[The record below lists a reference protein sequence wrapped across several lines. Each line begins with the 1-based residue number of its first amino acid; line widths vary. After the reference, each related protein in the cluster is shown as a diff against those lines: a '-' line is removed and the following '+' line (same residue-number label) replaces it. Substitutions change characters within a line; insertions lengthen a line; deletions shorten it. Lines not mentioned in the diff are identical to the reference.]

1 MKLTKIEPKYLK
13 KHNPRIGLI
22 TLASDFRIEK
32 DFNNVIYGKDIDLY
46 CNRIKCYNPLT
57 NETLKKMADDIPK
70 VTEDILPDQQLDC
83 VAYGCT
89 SGTIAAGYE
98 SIEKK
103 VKAAKPNAKLTTP
116 SSAAIKALKKFNVKK
131 LAIFTTMLKNK
142 ILVGSFLATLFF
154 STNVS
159 PVQALELDED
169 TRTVTLD
176 SKGNNVVITPEQVK
190 RGKRLFN
197 NACGTCHVGG
207 QTKTNPNVGLD
218 TESLSLATPPRDN
231 ITSLVGYMKEPMTY
245 DGLDSISELHPS
257 IKSADIFPKMRS
269 LTDEDLF
276 AIAGHIL
283 LQPKVV
289 NEKWGGGKIY
299 Y

>member
-1 MKLTKIEPKYLK
+1 
-13 KHNPRIGLI
+13 
-22 TLASDFRIEK
+22 
-32 DFNNVIYGKDIDLY
+32 
-46 CNRIKCYNPLT
+46 
-57 NETLKKMADDIPK
+57 
-70 VTEDILPDQQLDC
+70 
-83 VAYGCT
+83 
-89 SGTIAAGYE
+89 
-98 SIEKK
+98 
-103 VKAAKPNAKLTTP
+103 
-116 SSAAIKALKKFNVKK
+116 
-131 LAIFTTMLKNK
+131 MLKNK
-142 ILVGSFLATLFF
+142 ILVGSCLAALFLT
-154 STNVS
+154 TNVS

-176 SKGNNVVITPEQVK
+176 GKGNSVVLTPEQVK

-207 QTKTNPNVGLD
+207 LTKTNPNVGLD
-218 TESLSLATPPRDN
+218 TESLSLATPVRDN
-231 ITSLVGYMKEPMTY
+231 ITNLVAYFKDPMSY
-245 DGLDSISELHPS
+245 DGLDSISEIHPS

-276 AIAGHIL
+276 AVAGHIL